1 MAMKKYLRLLAL
13 FIILALLIV
22 GLYGNSFSS
31 SSEKTTG
38 RLTPAKVIRIVDGD
52 TIEAQFNNKTDKIR
66 FIGVNCPEST
76 IRLEPYGKE
85 ASNFTKK
92 WLSGKNIYL
101 EFDVGLKDKYQRI
114 LAYIWLE
121 PPKEITEEEIRAK
134 MFNAIL
140 LLEGFAQVMTVPPNI
155 KYVDYFLKF
164 QKEARENNKG
174 LWALTE
180 EKEQKPTKVV
190 YVGNKRTKV
199 FHHSWCKYVDRM
211 SESNKVYFKSRQEA
225 IDAGYKP
232 CKVCKP

>member
-1 MAMKKYLRLLAL
+1 MR
-13 FIILALLIV
+13 INRRLALLLFLLV
-22 GLYGNSFSS
+22 LLSFCLGSS
-31 SSEKTTG
+31 QELPK
-38 RLTPAKVIRIVDGD
+38 LNPAKVTRVVDGD
-52 TIEAQFNNKTDKIR
+52 TIEVIFNKKVEKVR

-92 WLSGKNIYL
+92 WLSGKDIYL
-101 EFDVGLKDKYQRI
+101 EFDTGLKDKYQRI

-121 PPKEITEEEIRAK
+121 PPKKLTEKEIRTK

-140 LLEGFAQVMTVPPNI
+140 LLEGYAQVMTVPPNV

-164 QKEARENNKG
+164 QREARENNKG
-174 LWALTE
+174 LWGLT
-180 EKEQKPTKVV
+180 EQKPKEQATEYL

-199 FHHSWCKYVDRM
+199 FHYPNCKYVSM
-211 SESNKVYFKSRQEA
+211 ISEENKVYFKSRQEA
-225 IDAGYKP
+225 IDAGYRP